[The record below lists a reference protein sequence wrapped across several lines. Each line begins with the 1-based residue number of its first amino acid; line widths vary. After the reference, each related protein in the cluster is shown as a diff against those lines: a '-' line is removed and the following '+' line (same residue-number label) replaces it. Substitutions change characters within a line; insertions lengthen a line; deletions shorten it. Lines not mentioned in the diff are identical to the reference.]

1 MTHKYITKLGNPH
14 AGRLVRTCY
23 WWKVEY
29 YFPLQNLKTILGT
42 SGWKMSH
49 YDDRFSPIMS
59 CRYFPI
65 WFPCHTP
72 KSILFLSLNCLSRN
86 LLTCFVSVG
95 DIGHTNVLNLSIK
108 HNWVNL
114 PFLLA
119 ILSYSAGRYSRP
131 TIHESDSGTH
141 RTLAW
146 LTDPLARVP
155 EDSTYSTSGPW
166 VLGAGSTAGSHRP
179 VCGLTP

>member
-1 MTHKYITKLGNPH
+1 MVAIYCMVMTYKLWTILANPH

-95 DIGHTNVLNLSIK
+95 DIGHTNVWNLSTK
-108 HNWVNL
+108 HNWLNL

-119 ILSYSAGRYSRP
+119 ILSYSAGWYSRP
-131 TIHESDSGTH
+131 TIHEVRQWHSSSTG
-141 RTLAW
+141 
-146 LTDPLARVP
+146 LTDWPPGPGTGGQYLQYLWPL
-155 EDSTYSTSGPW
+155 STG
-166 VLGAGSTAGSHRP
+166 GRQ
-179 VCGLTP
+179 

>member
-1 MTHKYITKLGNPH
+1 
-14 AGRLVRTCY
+14 
-23 WWKVEY
+23 
-29 YFPLQNLKTILGT
+29 
-42 SGWKMSH
+42 MSH

-95 DIGHTNVLNLSIK
+95 DIGHTNVLILSTK
-108 HNWVNL
+108 HTRLNL

-131 TIHESDSGTH
+131 TIHEVRQWHSSSTG
-141 RTLAW
+141 
-146 LTDPLARVP
+146 LTDWPP
-155 EDSTYSTSGPW
+155 GPGTGGQYLQYLW
-166 VLGAGSTAGSHRP
+166 SLGTGAGSNAGSHRP
-179 VCGLTP
+179 ACGLTPSGGTSDTAGSGYKPWWWTVLY